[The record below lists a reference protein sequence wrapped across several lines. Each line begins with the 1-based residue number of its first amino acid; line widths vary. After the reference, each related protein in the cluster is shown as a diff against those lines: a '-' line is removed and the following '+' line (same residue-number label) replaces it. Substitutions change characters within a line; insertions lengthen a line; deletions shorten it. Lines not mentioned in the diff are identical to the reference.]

1 MRLKRLLTLYSF
13 ILLALSCL
21 SLLLKGLGF
30 FFFHPLIIGNDQSV
44 YLAMGQLLLKGWIP
58 YRDFFDFNLPMII
71 YLSSFPALMGKLFP
85 LPISLLFTLSIY
97 LWFLLAVSLIL
108 AIYIRF
114 RESKKSPKDLG
125 LLLYILLG
133 FAYFQSEQIID
144 LGQREYLF
152 VIGFFPFLLLRYF
165 KDSTTSE
172 KKDNEAL
179 NFCAALMAFL
189 ALSLKPYFVLYWL
202 VSEFVLSRLRRWQ
215 NVTGG
220 KKKTFNSSEVL
231 WLCLFLSLYGL
242 HFLLYP
248 KAALDVLLGQA
259 LPLYA
264 AGMGWYETSTLACLG
279 GTPEN
284 FTTTLLFCL
293 SFIFAIP
300 LLRRSALIVPLLTFN
315 LTAFALFI
323 FFSTS
328 WTYRYL
334 PCHFSSLILLSVE
347 VGLVIASVFQM
358 LKPLPFAHLL
368 VRLLLP
374 LGMLSFCLQDTF
386 ASFQKWTKERLTSPS
401 FSHLSMGALGDSSTR
416 EVSPLLRAI
425 IAHSQKG
432 DAIISISTGV
442 FPGYPPIVLANR
454 RPGSRYLHGMHVPM
468 LDQCLG
474 ETSDLKYKEKLDRV
488 VTEYGDDILKNKP
501 ALVFIQGGPVF
512 EVFASRDFFRKYMG
526 DYFSLGDLGFESMK
540 VYKLQK
546 SKDVPAT
553 GQELLL
559 VKRLLAGE
567 KPESLAASAGVS
579 SIYLRS
585 LLQRTEAALEE
596 LLSNAAQGGEIALM
610 EELKN
615 ARLRINELEGKLRDT
630 QTIQVIQKKGKSK

>member
-1 MRLKRLLTLYSF
+1 MRLKRLLTLYSY
-13 ILLALSCL
+13 IVLAFSCL
-21 SLLLKGLGF
+21 LLLLKGIGF

-44 YLAMGQLLLKGWIP
+44 YLAMGQLLLNGLVP

-85 LPISLLFTLSIY
+85 LPISLLFSLSVY
-97 LWFLLAVSLIL
+97 LWFLLAVSLIVV
-108 AIYIRF
+108 IYLRF
-114 RESKKSPKDLG
+114 RQAKKSPKDLG
-125 LLLYILLG
+125 LLIYILFG

-152 VIGFFPFLLLRYF
+152 VIGFFPFLLLRYLKIVAESDK
-165 KDSTTSE
+165 KDS
-172 KKDNEAL
+172 EAL
-179 NFCAALMAFL
+179 NISAALMAFI

-202 VSEFVLSRLRRWQ
+202 VSEFVFARMRRWRSFS
-215 NVTGG
+215 NV
-220 KKKTFNSSEVL
+220 KSSMKGPASTEIIY
-231 WLCLFLSLYGL
+231 LCSFLALYGL

-248 KAALDVLLGQA
+248 QAALNVLLGEA

-264 AGMGWYETSTLACLG
+264 SGMGWYETSTLACLG

-300 LLRRSALIVPLLTFN
+300 LLQRSALILPLLTFN
-315 LTAFALFI
+315 LTAFSLFI

-334 PCHFSSLILLSVE
+334 PCHFGSLILLSVE
-347 VGLVIASVFQM
+347 SGLLLTSLFQM
-358 LKPLPFAHLL
+358 LKPLPLVHLL
-368 VRLLLP
+368 LRLVLP
-374 LGMLSFCLQDTF
+374 LMMLSFCIKDSLD
-386 ASFQKWTKERLTSPS
+386 SFQKWSKERLTCAS
-401 FSHLSMGALGDSSTR
+401 FSHLSLGALGDSSIR
-416 EVSPLLRAI
+416 EVSPLLRSI
-425 IAHSQKG
+425 IANSQKG
-432 DAIISISTGV
+432 DAIVSISTGV

-488 VTEYGDDILKNKP
+488 VTEYGEDILKNKP
-501 ALVFIQGGPVF
+501 ALVFIQAGPVF
-512 EVFASRDFFRKYMG
+512 EVFATRDFFKHYMG
-526 DYFSLGDLGFESMK
+526 NYISLGDLGFESMK
-540 VYKLQK
+540 VFKLQER
-546 SKDVPAT
+546 KDTLAS

-559 VKRLLAGE
+559 VKRVLAGE
-567 KPESLAASAGVS
+567 RLETVAASAGVS
-579 SIYLRS
+579 PLYLRS
-585 LLQRTEAALEE
+585 LLRGTEAALEE
-596 LLSNAAQGGEIALM
+596 LLSDSAQGGEIALM

-615 ARLRINELEGKLRDT
+615 ARLRIVELEGKLRDA
-630 QTIQVIQKKGKSK
+630 QEEEGKTK